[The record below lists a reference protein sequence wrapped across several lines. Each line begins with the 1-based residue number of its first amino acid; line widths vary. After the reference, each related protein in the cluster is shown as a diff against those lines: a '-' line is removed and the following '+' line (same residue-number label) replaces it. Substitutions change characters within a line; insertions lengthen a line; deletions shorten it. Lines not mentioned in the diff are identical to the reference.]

1 MYRENQELKYTPNV
15 YTCGTKVVKGK
26 RIKISVS
33 ECIQPFVTKNNFK
46 IVDTLD
52 DGNCF
57 YDTLSKYGEYNGYEK
72 LNRGHMDLRRE
83 IIGTMIDNKDRF
95 APFFVANET
104 VSPAADAIVVNA
116 GKELEKFLKSEQ
128 WSGWMGDIVPQVASN
143 ILGVNIVIYD
153 LLNHEPLNRV
163 DRIEF
168 NPEAPRTVN
177 MLRTN
182 GSHFRLLLPI
192 EPAGVVAPGT
202 NASRNTA
209 KNMKPDIKKLAKNI
223 TVKKL
228 TVKKLTGNKP
238 TAVQK
243 QLEQN
248 TQKAITASLKNAP
261 SANSVAN
268 LTSKLAVLNLNKK
281 IPESKTIA
289 ATKVEKAKMLIEKAA
304 ELRKKAI
311 ELRKKA
317 DKAKSEAEKV
327 MAAINTTNA
336 TNAINVISKG
346 LNVANFQGPFNFNNE
361 EKNNVGES
369 AIEEQ
374 RKILEHY
381 EKLKKKK

>member
-46 IVDTLD
+46 IVETLD

-57 YDTLSKYGEYNGYEK
+57 YDTLSKYGEYSGYEK

-104 VSPAADAIVVNA
+104 VSPEGNAIEVNA
-116 GKELEKFLKSEQ
+116 GKELEKFLKSRQ

-153 LLNHEPLNRV
+153 LLNREPLNRV

-228 TVKKLTGNKP
+228 TGKKL

-248 TQKAITASLKNAP
+248 TQKAIAASLKNSP

-281 IPESKTIA
+281 IPESKSIA

-304 ELRKKAI
+304 ELRKKA
-311 ELRKKA
+311 
-317 DKAKSEAEKV
+317 DKAKAEAEKV
-327 MAAINTTNA
+327 MAAIKATNATNA

-361 EKNNVGES
+361 EKNNVGEN
-369 AIEEQ
+369 AIEAQ